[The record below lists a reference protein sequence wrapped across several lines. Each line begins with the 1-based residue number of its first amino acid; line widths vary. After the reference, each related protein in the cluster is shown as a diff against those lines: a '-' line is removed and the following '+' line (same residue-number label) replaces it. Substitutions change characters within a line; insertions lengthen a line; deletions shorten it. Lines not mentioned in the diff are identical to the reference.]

1 MMTSIRG
8 IQIMLN
14 DLIQDLRYA
23 LRGLLAHKGFAAAA
37 ITTLAIGIG
46 ANTAIFSV
54 VNGVVLRPL
63 PFANP
68 DRLVSLY
75 GTPTTRGEAVDDLD
89 DYRQQSTSFEGL
101 TSCDISARYML
112 GPNGAER
119 VMTVR
124 AERNL
129 FPLLGV
135 APIAGR
141 AFGPDDPP
149 TVAVISDDFWRQR
162 LNGAPSAIGQ
172 SIALDGDAVTIIGVM
187 PGSFQFP
194 YSAASLLHG
203 AASETR
209 TDLWMPLDVYVN
221 PTGRVR
227 TRSGNVTG
235 RLKANVSIEQA
246 AAELAVMSQRREA
259 ESPDPNGARGVR
271 IEPLA
276 NTVVGAS
283 VRRPLFVLFGAAG
296 IVLLL
301 ACVNVT
307 NLSLVRA
314 TLRRREVAVRAA
326 LGAGSSRLIRQFLA
340 ESLLLALAGGLAGIA
355 LAWWGTKLLVL
366 TAGTELPRWREV
378 GFDWHVFLFLL
389 AACFVTSVAF
399 GITPALVA
407 LRTDPQSVLQGS
419 GGHNTMGVGLR
430 RLRDGLVAA
439 EVALAFALAVG
450 GVLLARELIRLQ
462 RTDTGMVSR
471 NVLTFHLGARIA
483 GSGGP
488 FYDIADRVAQLP
500 GVRAAGFTQVLPLQ
514 NWGWSANSAGFV
526 IRGRPPA
533 PSPPATFQLRYVT
546 PGYFQA
552 LGIPIRKGRAFTEGD
567 NRDAPRVILM
577 NETLARAYFGADDP
591 IGAETPRGTIVG
603 VVGDVRQVSLDQ
615 SSEPE
620 LYYPIAQNWSQL
632 LDLGM
637 TLVVSTRDRP
647 ENSINAIRAAIHDAS
662 PNQAIFNVKTMDD
675 VIGDSLSAF
684 TLYLWLMAG
693 FAALSIA
700 LAITGTYGV
709 MSHVATSRTREFAIR
724 VALGAGRTRVTRLM
738 ATQAIRLTA
747 FGLAGGGVIALA
759 AAPLLQSLPV
769 TVRPPDASTL
779 VAVALVIA
787 IVAMAAGL
795 APALRASGVNPMR
808 ALRDE

>member
-1 MMTSIRG
+1 
-8 IQIMLN
+8 MLN
-14 DLIQDLRYA
+14 DLLQDLRYA
-23 LRGLLAHKGFAAAA
+23 LRGLLAHKGFAAASIA
-37 ITTLAIGIG
+37 TLAIGIG

-75 GTPTTRGEAVDDLD
+75 GTPTARGEAVDDLD
-89 DYRQQSTSFEGL
+89 DYRQQSTSFDGI

-141 AFGPDDPP
+141 AFGPDDPSA
-149 TVAVISDDFWRQR
+149 VAVISEDFWRRR
-162 LNGAPSAIGQ
+162 LDGAPSAIGQ
-172 SIALDGDAVTIIGVM
+172 SITLDGDAFTIIGVM

-203 AASETR
+203 AASEAHS
-209 TDLWMPLDVYVN
+209 DLWMPLDVFIN

-246 AAELAVMSQRREA
+246 AAELALISQRREA
-259 ESPDPNGARGVR
+259 QSPDPNGARGVR
-271 IEPLA
+271 IEPFA
-276 NTVVGAS
+276 STVVGAS
-283 VRRPLFVLFGAAG
+283 VRRPLLVLFGAAG

-326 LGAGSSRLIRQFLA
+326 LGAGSCRLVRQFLT

-355 LAWWGTKLLVL
+355 LAWWGTRLLVL
-366 TAGTELPRWREV
+366 TAGTELPRWRDV
-378 GFDWHVFLFLL
+378 AFDWHVFLFLL
-389 AACFVTSVAF
+389 AACFVASVAF
-399 GITPALVA
+399 GLTPAIVA
-407 LRTDPQSVLQGS
+407 LPTDPQSVLQGS
-419 GGHNTMGVGLR
+419 GGHHTMGVGLR

-450 GVLLARELIRLQ
+450 GMLLVRELVRLQ
-462 RTDTGMVSR
+462 RTDTGMVTR
-471 NVLTFHLGARIA
+471 NVLTFHLGERIS
-483 GSGGP
+483 GSGRP
-488 FYDIADRVAQLP
+488 FYDIADRVARLP

-514 NWGWSANSAGFV
+514 NSGWSANSAGFV
-526 IRGRPPA
+526 IRGRPPV

-552 LGIPIRKGRAFTEGD
+552 LGIPIRRGRAFTDGD
-567 NRDAPRVILM
+567 NSDAPHVILV
-577 NETLARAYFGADDP
+577 NETLARAYFGTDDP
-591 IGAETPRGTIVG
+591 LGAQTPRGTIVG
-603 VVGDVRQVSLDQ
+603 VVGDVRQVSLDR

-637 TLVVSTRDRP
+637 TLAVSTRDRP
-647 ENSINAIRAAIHDAS
+647 ENSINAIRAAIHDVS
-662 PNQAIFNVKTMDD
+662 PNEAIFNVKTMDD

-684 TLYLWLMAG
+684 TMYLWLLVG

-724 VALGAGRTRVTRLM
+724 VALGAGRTRVTTLI
-738 ATQAIRLTA
+738 AAQAIRLTA
-747 FGLAGGGVIALA
+747 FGLAGGILAALA

-779 VAVALVIA
+779 VPVALVIA
-787 IVAMAAGL
+787 AVAMAAGL
-795 APALRASGVNPMR
+795 APALRASGVNPTR
-808 ALRDE
+808 ALRDG